1 MQRALALLACLTLA
15 GCATPPRPA
24 APYVAPDPADFPSWI
39 ASGRMA
45 VAAHGDGGSGSFE
58 WRQVG
63 DVSTLSLAG
72 PLGAGAMRVTIAGE
86 DPSVVDGDG
95 RALDPEQTRDFLRR
109 RLGTDLPWGELRYWM
124 LGVPAPGSPSNV
136 GDEPGSSGR
145 VIEQSGW
152 RVDYLAYESAGGAS
166 LPTRFTATAEGV
178 KLKVTVDRWGAPESD
193 GVGR

>member
-1 MQRALALLACLTLA
+1 MRRALALFACLTLA
-15 GCATPPRPA
+15 GCATPPSPPT
-24 APYVAPDPADFPSWI
+24 PYVAPDPAAFPSWV
-39 ASGRMA
+39 ATGRMA

-86 DPSVVDGDG
+86 EPSLVDADG
-95 RALDPEQTRDFLRR
+95 QALGPEATRDFLRR

-124 LGVPAPGSPSNV
+124 LGLPAPGSPSTIGEASGV
-136 GDEPGSSGR
+136 AGR

-152 RVDYLAYESAGGAS
+152 RVDYSAYESAGGAS

-178 KLKVTVDRWGAPESD
+178 RLKVMVDRWGGPSA
-193 GVGR
+193 GGRNP

>member
-1 MQRALALLACLTLA
+1 MRRALALFACLTLA
-15 GCATPPRPA
+15 GCATPPRTA
-24 APYVAPDPADFPSWI
+24 APYVAPDPAAFPSWV

-72 PLGAGAMRVTIAGE
+72 PLGAGAMSVTIAGE
-86 DPSVVDGDG
+86 EPSVVDGDG
-95 RALDPEQTRDFLRR
+95 RTLGPEATREFLRR

-124 LGVPAPGSPSNV
+124 LGLPAPGTPSTIGEESEV
-136 GDEPGSSGR
+136 AGR

-152 RVDYLAYESAGGAS
+152 RVDYSAYVSAGGAS
-166 LPTRFTATAEGV
+166 LPTRFTASAEGV
-178 KLKVTVDRWGAPESD
+178 KLKVMVDRWGGPSADRAGP
-193 GVGR
+193 

>member
-86 DPSVVDGDG
+86 EPSVVDGDG
-95 RALDPEQTRDFLRR
+95 RALGPDQTREFLRR
-109 RLGTDLPWGELRYWM
+109 RLGTDLPWGELRYGM
-124 LGVPAPGSPSNV
+124 LGVPAPGSPSTV
-136 GDEPGSSGR
+136 GEESGTAGR

-178 KLKVTVDRWGAPESD
+178 KLKVMVDRWGAPESD
-193 GVGR
+193 GGGR

>member
-1 MQRALALLACLTLA
+1 MRRALALFACLTLA

-24 APYVAPDPADFPSWI
+24 ASYVAPDPAAFPSWL

-45 VAAHGDGGSGSFE
+45 VAARGDGGSGSFE

-72 PLGAGAMRVTIAGE
+72 PLGAGAMRVIIAGDE
-86 DPSVVDGDG
+86 PSVVDGDG
-95 RALDPEQTRDFLRR
+95 RALGPEETRDFLRR

-124 LGVPAPGSPSNV
+124 LGLPAPDSPSSV
-136 GDEPGSSGR
+136 AMGSDLPGR

-152 RVDYLAYESAGGAS
+152 RVDYSAYESTGGAS
-166 LPTRFTATAEGV
+166 LPTRFTATTEGV
-178 KLKVTVDRWGAPESD
+178 KLKVMVDRWGAPGSD
-193 GVGR
+193 GGGR

>member
-1 MQRALALLACLTLA
+1 MRRALALLACVTLA

-24 APYVAPDPADFPSWI
+24 APYVAPDPAAFPSWI

-86 DPSVVDGDG
+86 EPSVVDGDG

-124 LGVPAPGSPSNV
+124 LGLPAPGSPST
-136 GDEPGSSGR
+136 
-145 VIEQSGW
+145 I
-152 RVDYLAYESAGGAS
+152 SACAMLRAFAS
-166 LPTRFTATAEGV
+166 ACA
-178 KLKVTVDRWGAPESD
+178 
-193 GVGR
+193 